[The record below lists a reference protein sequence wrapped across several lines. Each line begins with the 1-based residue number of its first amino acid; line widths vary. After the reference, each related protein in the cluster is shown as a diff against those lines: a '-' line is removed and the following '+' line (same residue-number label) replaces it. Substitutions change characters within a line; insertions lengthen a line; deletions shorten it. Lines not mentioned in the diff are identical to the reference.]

1 MNNYLFI
8 EKTGCNPTCKNEG
21 ECIEKSGDS
30 SFSCKCPSRYYG
42 GDCGKLRSL
51 ENGNYICLLI
61 SKYVFTVEI
70 YAIDFV
76 FQNSVS
82 EVGFEPTPP
91 NGDQNTRTA

>member
-51 ENGNYICLLI
+51 ENGNNITTCVVSVIVLLHL
-61 SKYVFTVEI
+61 
-70 YAIDFV
+70 
-76 FQNSVS
+76 
-82 EVGFEPTPP
+82 
-91 NGDQNTRTA
+91 